1 MFPAIT
7 WDEKLNFSSLS
18 LFLISLAPQL
28 LPTFIYNSAC
38 FYTQIH
44 KWHTSAAVIHPPSL
58 SLWISPSRG
67 HDTAPCIHRA
77 TDFPCKNQDPFFF
90 FMSPYQKPTK
100 ASLSHCTLLQLF
112 PFLFELNHTMAKLK
126 SLAHAVYSD
135 WWKRS
140 NESLPHHPACT
151 WAQSLLL
158 YLCVQRPCSKTHI
171 KQQSHQV

>member
-1 MFPAIT
+1 MAHQCCCYTPTISEPLDKPKQRT
-7 WDEKLNFSSLS
+7 WYCPMHTQSHRFSLQEPGP
-18 LFLISLAPQL
+18 I
-28 LPTFIYNSAC
+28 
-38 FYTQIH
+38 
-44 KWHTSAAVIHPPSL
+44 
-58 SLWISPSRG
+58 
-67 HDTAPCIHRA
+67 
-77 TDFPCKNQDPFFF
+77 F
-90 FMSPYQKPTK
+90 FMNLYQKPTK

-158 YLCVQRPCSKTHI
+158 YLCVQRPCSKTHT
-171 KQQSHQV
+171 KQQKHQVLKLSHLSHIELK